1 MLAFL
6 DRIDKVLA
14 KNYPVFILEQ
24 ADERFS
30 ALG

>member
-24 ADERFS
+24 ADERFRH
-30 ALG
+30 